1 MDKQVQIR
9 AQMALFGVVSA
20 LALYGLIQVA
30 QAQILQD
37 RALLLAAT
45 LVGTFCATVLLLSGP
60 IPIRAASIGGAALAV
75 VVSALL
81 QLAALRY
88 ATASDFLDAPWHFL
102 SGFLLVTLPLPF
114 WIAYRRGNWRQ
125 YDLLFQE
132 AWSIALRAGVA
143 SLFVG
148 FVWLLIYLFDLLLSL
163 VGVTVIASLL
173 QWDMVPYLITGG
185 VFGLSLAVVQELSDV
200 IGPSLFLRLLRLLV
214 PITLF
219 VVLIFLLAVPFNGF
233 SNLFDGWSVGLTM
246 LSIVATAAT
255 LITAVVDQSDGMASS
270 SRFLQR
276 SARMLSGLMVLV
288 ALLGGIAIY
297 MRVHQYGLTPERMG
311 AAMAAALALGYGV
324 QYALASL
331 APRDWMARIRRA
343 NVTMALA
350 TITLAAISLT
360 PILNAERL
368 SAQGQLARNDG
379 APDIVA
385 LKTWGLAGT
394 TAVAALVERAKEPG
408 QEALAAILAGAENS
422 AEVEVPLATLVPLLP
437 ISPATADVTGF
448 LAQLDAYTIGET
460 VRACQTEMPSGGKG
474 CVLVTAD
481 LMPDLEGEEAVLFYL
496 IDGFLRVVPLPHS
509 AGQVPADWRMLS
521 GALPS
526 DSQAE
531 AVIRQLQTTAPVLQ
545 PAPLWQLPLGDGQ
558 AMVFLNMPVY

>member
-1 MDKQVQIR
+1 MDKQAQLR

-20 LALYGLIQVA
+20 LAVYGLIQLA

-37 RALLLAAT
+37 RALLLATT
-45 LVGTFCATVLLLSGP
+45 LIGPFCVTVLLLSGP
-60 IPIRAASIGGAALAV
+60 IPMRAASIGGAALAV

-81 QLAALRY
+81 QVAALRY
-88 ATASDFLDAPWHFL
+88 ATVSDFLDAPRHFL
-102 SGFLLVTLPLPF
+102 AGFLLVTLPLPF

-125 YDLLFQE
+125 YNLLFQE
-132 AWSIALRAGVA
+132 AWAIAMRTGIAT
-143 SLFVG
+143 LFTA
-148 FVWLLIYLFDLLLSL
+148 FVWLLIYLFHLLLSL
-163 VGVTVIASLL
+163 VGVTMIESLL

-200 IGPSLFLRLLRLLV
+200 ISPSLFLRLLRLLV
-214 PITLF
+214 PITLI
-219 VVLIFLLAVPFNGF
+219 VVAIFLLAVPLNGF
-233 SNLFDGWSVGLTM
+233 SKLFDGWSVGLTM
-246 LSIVATAAT
+246 LSIVAIAAT
-255 LITAVVDQSDGMASS
+255 LITAVVDQSDGAASN

-288 ALLGGIAIY
+288 ALLGGVAIY
-297 MRVHQYGLTPERMG
+297 MRVHQYGLTPERIT

-324 QYALASL
+324 QYARASL

-360 PILNAERL
+360 PILNAERI

-379 APDIVA
+379 APDIAA

-394 TAVAALVERAKEPG
+394 MAVAALVERAKEPG
-408 QEALAAILAGAENS
+408 QEALAAILAGAES
-422 AEVEVPLATLVPLLP
+422 VAEVEVPLAALVPLLP

-460 VRACQTEMPSGGKG
+460 MRACQTEMPSGGKG

-481 LMPDLEGEEAVLFYL
+481 LLPDQAGDEAALFYL

-509 AGQVPADWRMLS
+509 TDQVPADWRMLS

-526 DSQAE
+526 GSQAE
-531 AVIRQLQTTAPVLQ
+531 AVIRQLQSSAPVLQ